1 MHRQLLTMDIML
13 QFMDPSLYK
22 HLQNTESFNL
32 FFCFRWLLV
41 WFKREFSWD
50 DVLSLWDVLFTDHL
64 STQFH
69 LFVALAILDQHR
81 NVIMDHLK
89 HFDEILKVIERK
101 DMPRADLLISL
112 PLLLSVHK
120 WFSFNDSTG
129 RNTATRRN
137 IIPSV
142 STAARSCGQQT
153 KWTQERD

>member
-1 MHRQLLTMDIML
+1 VRHKLISVLQLWLQQANFFRDQSGMHRQLLTMDMML

-22 HLQNTESFNL
+22 HLENTDSFNL

-50 DVLSLWDVLFTDHL
+50 DILSLWDVLFTDHL

-89 HFDEILKVIERK
+89 HFDEILKVSKVQDKLFCVCAVCGILNS
-101 DMPRADLLISL
+101 LLPAL
-112 PLLLSVHK
+112 
-120 WFSFNDSTG
+120 
-129 RNTATRRN
+129 
-137 IIPSV
+137 
-142 STAARSCGQQT
+142 
-153 KWTQERD
+153 